1 MDSRSPHRFLAKSVG
16 IVVASVALAL
26 SGYGCLERGLKPVN
40 PCTRSTVGQ
49 RIQVTNVDNVD
60 LLFMVDNSNSM
71 FEEQANL
78 IEELPRLVQVLA
90 SGDRDE
96 DGTRDF
102 NPVRSLH
109 VGVISSDLG
118 AGPHTGVPTCDV
130 GLGDDGILLSRSR
143 TTTPPCMGSYPS
155 AIFEFNRDTDDPL
168 TFATAVGCVA
178 NLGTGG
184 CGFEQQLEVSLKALT
199 PISAQPWT
207 RPGYTPPRFVSA
219 DGVVDSVGGNAD
231 GPNAG
236 FLRPNSALAIVL
248 VTDEEDCSVR
258 DFGLFAPGDPRF
270 VSVPLNIRCN
280 AFGDPAMNLVF
291 PVQRYVD
298 GFLGLRR
305 DPNLLIFS
313 AITGIP
319 PETEPEPGETP
330 DFARIL
336 ANPNMIPR
344 PNAMGTNLEPSCS
357 TRNGLAYPPIR
368 IVQTAA
374 GLSAAGA
381 SVSLSSICSDDFGP
395 AIDGIIAKI
404 ADALRGACLPRAL
417 NPAADGRVDCEVFE
431 LLPEAGQPG
440 VISDCTALPGRE
452 FVEMVRNEG
461 EGPRQLCRVS
471 QVARANIGSQ
481 AGWYYDDFSPDLS
494 TTCGSTPQR
503 IAFTSMAPPATGSEV
518 RLECLQTIAIG
529 NGGSDLIC
537 NATGE
542 QPNDTTPS
550 RQCRIGMFCD
560 LAAAPDTCSTGW
572 SLPNNQGANLRCDPV
587 DRLCAVPCTDDSVCA
602 NAGLLGYVCDLRT
615 NAEAAGDGVNDV
627 PEALRGQPR
636 GMCVNPTCN

>member
-1 MDSRSPHRFLAKSVG
+1 MDSRSPHRSLAKSAG
-16 IVVASVALAL
+16 IVVASAALAL

-40 PCTRSTVGQ
+40 PCTRSSVGQ

-60 LLFMVDNSNSM
+60 LLFMIDNSNSM
-71 FEEQANL
+71 AEEQANL

-90 SGDRDE
+90 SGDRNA
-96 DGTRDF
+96 DGARDF

-109 VGVISSDLG
+109 VGIVTSDLG
-118 AGPHTGVPTCDV
+118 AGPNTGVPTCGM
-130 GLGDDGILLSRSR
+130 GLGDDGILRSRSR
-143 TTTPPCMGSYPS
+143 TTTAPCMATYPS
-155 AIFEFNRDTDDPL
+155 GVFDFDRDTDDAMA
-168 TFATAVGCVA
+168 FAAEVGCVA
-178 NLGTGG
+178 NIGTGG
-184 CGFEQQLEVSLKALT
+184 CGFEQQLEASLKALT

-207 RPGYTPPRFVSA
+207 RAGYSPPRFVSA
-219 DGVVDSVGGNAD
+219 DGIPDSIGGNAD

-236 FLRPNSALAIVL
+236 FLRPNSALAVVL

-258 DFGLFAPGDPRF
+258 DYGLFVTGDPRF
-270 VSVPLNIRCN
+270 MSVPLNLRCN
-280 AFGDPAMNLVF
+280 TFGDPTMGIVF

-313 AITGIP
+313 GIVGIP
-319 PETEPEPGETP
+319 PETEPAPGATP
-330 DFARIL
+330 DFAAIL

-357 TRNGLAYPPIR
+357 TVNGVAYPPIR

-381 SVSLSSICSDDFGP
+381 AVALSSICSNDFGP

-417 NPAADGRVDCEVFE
+417 NAAADGRVDCEVFE

-440 VISDCTALPGRE
+440 VVSDCTMLPGRE
-452 FVEMVRNEG
+452 FAEMVMNEG
-461 EGPRQLCRVS
+461 EGPRQLCRVN
-471 QVARANIGSQ
+471 QVARANIAGE
-481 AGWYYDDFSPDLS
+481 AGWYYDDFSPDLPD
-494 TTCGSTPQR
+494 TCGATPQR
-503 IAFTSMAPPATGSEV
+503 IAFTGMAPPATGSEV
-518 RLECLQTIAIG
+518 RLECLQTIALG
-529 NGGSDLIC
+529 NGGSDVIC
-537 NATGE
+537 DSDNGPE
-542 QPNDTTPS
+542 PS

-560 LAAAPDTCSTGW
+560 LAAAPDTCSTGY

-587 DRLCAVPCTDDSVCA
+587 ERLCAVPCSDDSVCT
-602 NAGLLGYVCDLRT
+602 NAGLLGYVCDTRT

-627 PEALRGQPR
+627 PEALRGLPR